1 MDIHFKN
8 VMPTPLTSINHSSES
23 IWGADVKLLS
33 GERIILNASSG
44 KGKSTFTSTSTGL
57 RDDYSGSIFYDQT
70 DILSYSPED
79 WSEIR
84 TTKISTVF
92 QDLQLFNTLSVAE
105 NLAIKNSL
113 TNFFTERELK
123 DLLLELEIDDKWNQ
137 RCGLLSMGQQQRLA
151 IIRAVSQPFS
161 WLIMDEPFSHLDEAN
176 TQRCLGIIDRFTT
189 SQKAG
194 FVLTTLGDF
203 HSFNY
208 TRELKL

>member
-8 VMPTPLTSINHSSES
+8 VMPTPLASITHSSES
-23 IWGADVKLLS
+23 IWGADVKLLA

-57 RDDYSGSIFYDQT
+57 RDDYTGSIFYDQT
-70 DILSYSPED
+70 DVLTYSPED

-84 TTKISTVF
+84 TNKISTVF

-105 NLAIKNSL
+105 NLVIKNSL
-113 TNFFTERELK
+113 TNFFTEKELK

-151 IIRAVSQPFS
+151 IIRAVSQPF
-161 WLIMDEPFSHLDEAN
+161 
-176 TQRCLGIIDRFTT
+176 
-189 SQKAG
+189 
-194 FVLTTLGDF
+194 
-203 HSFNY
+203 
-208 TRELKL
+208 